1 MLDASGLTV
10 RMLAERMVDRTQAFA
25 LRCDA
30 WRFRA
35 QRADYYAYLA
45 HLLADVDGRKT
56 LHDVFEDDV
65 YRYGHATVRGRLAA
79 YWLER
84 YRQTGGDLQGT
95 WEDTLPES
103 EVALLRAAQHA
114 GAGALPATLR
124 DLARAAQLI
133 EKTRAVLIGTTAA
146 GVAACAVAIALL
158 GAIPWLT
165 VPKLQQVFQSVPFEY
180 HGGLTRALWRT
191 SALLKMLGLPL
202 TLLATV
208 GSVALGLSLSRAV
221 GPWRVVFDRIGI
233 GRLYRD
239 VQCIRFLAMLA
250 ILLRQH
256 VGADAR
262 LRDALLAYRYG
273 ARPWLAWHVDL
284 MLARLDA
291 GTSGVDV
298 FDTGLIDRETWW
310 YLSDLILARGFAMAL
325 SLARDR
331 VESHVM
337 RRVVTHA
344 AVLRWTLLLGSLA
357 LILGVAFWHYAV
369 IDELRRAMTQFHAT
383 T

>member
-1 MLDASGLTV
+1 MLDAIGFTL
-10 RMLAERMVDRTQAFA
+10 RMLTERVADRARA
-25 LRCDA
+25 LALHLDA
-30 WRFRA
+30 WQFRA
-35 QRADYYAYLA
+35 QRADYYSYLA

-65 YRYGHATVRGRLAA
+65 YRYGRGTVRGRLAA
-79 YWLER
+79 HWLER
-84 YRQTGGDLQGT
+84 YQQTGGDLHGT
-95 WEDTLPES
+95 WDDTLPAS
-103 EVALLRAAQHA
+103 EVALLRAAQDA

-133 EKTRAVLIGTTAA
+133 EKTRSVLLGTTAA
-146 GVAACAVAIALL
+146 GLAACAVAIALL
-158 GAIPWLT
+158 GAMPLLT
-165 VPKLQQVFQSVPFEY
+165 VPKLQQVFQSVPLEY
-180 HGGLTRALWRT
+180 YGVLSRALWRT
-191 SALLKMLGLPL
+191 SALLRVLGLPL
-202 TLLATV
+202 AVLAAV
-208 GSVALGLSLSRAV
+208 GLVAVGLSLPRAV
-221 GPWRVVFDRIGI
+221 GRWRVVFDRMGI

-256 VGADAR
+256 VGTDAR
-262 LRDALLAYRYG
+262 LRDALMAYRHG

-291 GTSGVDV
+291 GTSGADV

-310 YLSDLILARGFAMAL
+310 YLSDLILARGFGTAL

-337 RRVVTHA
+337 RRVVLHA
-344 AVLRWTLLLGSLA
+344 SVLRWALLLGSLA

-369 IDELRRAMTQFHAT
+369 IDELRRSMTQFHAT
-383 T
+383 A